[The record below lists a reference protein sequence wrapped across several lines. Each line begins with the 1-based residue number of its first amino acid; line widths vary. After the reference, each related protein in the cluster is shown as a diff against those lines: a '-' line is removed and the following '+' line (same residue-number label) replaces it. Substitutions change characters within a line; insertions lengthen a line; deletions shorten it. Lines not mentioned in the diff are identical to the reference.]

1 MNADPFVRRVVT
13 IEPGDHRP
21 YDPEEWWDAIV
32 YVEDGEVDLEC
43 RTGGITRFTRGD
55 ILWLT
60 GLPLCRLHNCGDAPV
75 RLVAVSRNGA
85 PLR

>member
-1 MNADPFVRRVVT
+1 MSADPFLRRAVT
-13 IEPGDHRP
+13 IEPGEHRP
-21 YDPEEWWDAIV
+21 YDPDEWWDAIV

-43 RTGGITRFTRGD
+43 RAGATTRFTRGD

-60 GLPLCRLHNCGDAPV
+60 GLPLCRLHNPGLEPA
-75 RLVAVSRNGA
+75 RLVAVSRRDT